1 MDITFHLINC
11 ASGERRAVSSC
22 YTINLLLAAHRSL
35 KKLLDPNLTSKFR
48 VSFVMSGI
56 VMKEKCERLLQAREF
71 AKRAGVTVRTLHHYD
86 RLGLLRPMS
95 YTEAGYRLYS
105 EKSFVRLQQI
115 VTLKFIGFS
124 LKEIKEILNR
134 DSYDLADSLRVQKE
148 ILKAKRQQLDS
159 AVKAIEKAERVLS
172 SGEETGWEAFA
183 KIVEVINMQENMDW
197 VKKYYT
203 KEQLEELASR
213 WNPEVQKK
221 AEEDWNNLFKDITE
235 AKAQGE
241 DPASGKSQS
250 FVKRW
255 DDLIEQFT
263 GSNEGIRQSLTNLYS
278 DQANWEGNFQ
288 KPWSDDVGDFISKA
302 RAAQKS

>member
-1 MDITFHLINC
+1 
-11 ASGERRAVSSC
+11 
-22 YTINLLLAAHRSL
+22 
-35 KKLLDPNLTSKFR
+35 
-48 VSFVMSGI
+48 
-56 VMKEKCERLLQAREF
+56 MKEKCERLLQAREF

-221 AEEDWNNLFKDITE
+221 AEEDWNNLFKDIKE

-241 DPASGKSQS
+241 DPASDKSQS